1 MTAPLVAE
9 ALVMETLEALA
20 AGEPDGSLP
29 AAVPPL
35 RARDLSVILYTS
47 GTTGKPKGVPRTHGA
62 EHAAAI
68 AHVIQ
73 TQQRP
78 AEITLGVMPM
88 FHTMGMRTLLA
99 SIAIAGTWV
108 PQASSARRSRSR

>member
-1 MTAPLVAE
+1 M
-9 ALVMETLEALA
+9 
-20 AGEPDGSLP
+20 
-29 AAVPPL
+29 
-35 RARDLSVILYTS
+35 LYTS

-73 TQQRP
+73 TEQRP
-78 AEITLGVMPM
+78 GEVTLGVMPM

-99 SIAIAGTWV
+99 SHRHRRDLGAAGH
-108 PQASSARRSRSR
+108 ASTPTSRST